1 MTRATRTLLTAVA
14 LALLTLLVGDALT
27 PPPVGAQAVAEDQV
41 ATTSGSEG
49 RHFQPMDVF
58 GLEWATDPQIAPDGS
73 RVVYVR
79 NFFDVMTDRGRTN
92 LWVVSADGSLH
103 RPFTTGTRSNAS
115 PRWSPS
121 GDRLLWVSSQDGSSQ
136 LWLRWMDTGEEA
148 RITNLT
154 ESPGDVSWS
163 PDGEWIAFTQFVEA
177 DPDPALAQGMPS
189 PPEGADWAAPAVVID
204 DISYKSDG
212 QTGFLREGNR
222 HVFVVPAE
230 GGTPR
235 QITRGPFDHGDPV
248 WTPDGS
254 SLVVV
259 ANRRDDAELEANDT
273 DLYEV
278 SLADGAMTR
287 LTDRYGPDGNPAVS
301 PDGRTIAYTGF
312 DDRLQGYQVSRL
324 YLVDRDGTGVR
335 EVPTGLDRSVE
346 AVRWSGDGEAL
357 WVQYTD
363 EGIGR
368 VARVAL
374 DGTVTEVVS
383 DLGGTAI
390 GRPYAGGS
398 FSVSPGG
405 SVAYTRTAPDHP
417 ADVGL
422 AASDGSQ
429 RRLTRLNQD
438 LLAHKELGEVEEVWW
453 ESSVD
458 GRPVQGW
465 IVRPPGFEE
474 GQRYPLVLEIH
485 GGPFSAYGPHF
496 SAEVQLY
503 AAAGNVVL
511 YTNPRGSTSYGE
523 EFGNLIHHAYPGD
536 DYHDLMSGVDAVIDQ
551 GYVDEDRLYV
561 TGGSGGG
568 VLTAWIVGQ
577 TDRFAAAAVQK
588 PVINWA
594 SFVLHADGIPFFAKY
609 WFGEMPWE
617 DIDHYWSRSP
627 LSLVGNVTTPTMLIT
642 GEVDYRTPMSETEQ
656 YYGALKLEGVPT
668 AMVRIPEASHGIA
681 SRPSQL
687 LAKVTH
693 ILGWFERYPRR
704 SGRPVS

>member
-1 MTRATRTLLTAVA
+1 MMRFATA
-14 LALLTLLVGDALT
+14 LALGALLLPAPAT
-27 PPPVGAQAVAEDQV
+27 AQSTD
-41 ATTSGSEG
+41 G
-49 RHFQPMDVF
+49 RLFEAMDVF
-58 GLEWATDPQIAPDGS
+58 GLEWATDPRVAPDGE

-79 NFFDVMTDRGRTN
+79 NFFDVMTDQRRTN

-103 RPFTTGTRSNAS
+103 RPFTTGTRSNGS

-136 LWLRWMDTGEEA
+136 LWVRWMDTGEEA

-154 ESPGDVSWS
+154 ESPGNVSWS

-177 DPDPALAQGMPS
+177 EPDPALARGMPS
-189 PPEGADWAAPAVVID
+189 PPEGAEWAAPPVVID
-204 DISYKSDG
+204 EIGYKSDG
-212 QTGFLREGNR
+212 QTGFTREGHS

-235 QITRGPFDHGDPV
+235 QLTRGPYDHGDPT
-248 WTPDGS
+248 WTPDGQ
-254 SLVVV
+254 SLIVVT
-259 ANRRDDAELEANDT
+259 NRRDDRELEANDT

-278 SLADGAMTR
+278 SLDDGSLTR
-287 LTDRYGPDGNPAVS
+287 LTERYGPDGNPAVS
-301 PDGRTIAYTGF
+301 PDGRSIAYTGF

-324 YLVDRDGTGVR
+324 YVMNR
-335 EVPTGLDRSVE
+335 EGSGRREISTGLDRSIE
-346 AVRWSGDGEAL
+346 AVHWSADGDGL
-357 WVQYTD
+357 WIQYTD
-363 EGIGR
+363 EGVGH
-368 VARVAL
+368 VARVDL
-374 DGTVTEVVS
+374 DGTVTPVVD
-383 DLGGTAI
+383 DLGGTSI

-398 FSVSPGG
+398 FSVSPQGV
-405 SVAYTRTAPDHP
+405 VAYTVTAPERP

-422 AASDGSQ
+422 ARAGGEA
-429 RRLTRLNQD
+429 RRVTRLNAD
-438 LLAHKELGEVEEVWW
+438 LLAHKELGAVEEIRW
-453 ESSVD
+453 ESSMD

-465 IVRPPGFEE
+465 IVKPPGFEE
-474 GQRYPLVLEIH
+474 GERYPLVLEIH

-594 SFVLHADGIPFFAKY
+594 SFVLHADGIPFFARY

-627 LSLVGNVTTPTMLIT
+627 LSLVGNVTTPTMLVT
-642 GEVDYRTPMSETEQ
+642 GERDYRTPMSETEQ
-656 YYGALKLEGVPT
+656 YYAALKLEGVPT

-687 LAKVTH
+687 LAKVSH
-693 ILGWFERYPRR
+693 VLGWFGRYPRR

>member
-1 MTRATRTLLTAVA
+1 MKRFAAA
-14 LALLTLLVGDALT
+14 LALGALLLPT
-27 PPPVGAQAVAEDQV
+27 P
-41 ATTSGSEG
+41 ATTQSADG
-49 RHFQPMDVF
+49 RHFEARDVF
-58 GLEWATDPQIAPDGS
+58 GLEWATDPQVSPDGS

-79 NFFDVMTDRGRTN
+79 NFFDIMTDRRRTN
-92 LWVVSADGSLH
+92 LWVVSADGTLH
-103 RPFTTGTRSNAS
+103 RPFTTGTRSNGS

-136 LWLRWMDTGEEA
+136 LWVRWMDTGEEA

-154 ESPGDVSWS
+154 ESPANVSWS

-177 DPDPALAQGMPS
+177 DPDPALARGMPT
-189 PPEGADWAAPAVVID
+189 PPEGAEWAAAPVVID
-204 DISYKSDG
+204 EIGYKSDG
-212 QTGFLREGNR
+212 QTGFTREGHS

-235 QITRGPFDHGDPV
+235 QLTRGPYDHGDPT
-248 WTPDGS
+248 WTPDGE

-259 ANRRDDAELEANDT
+259 TNRREDRELEANDT
-273 DLYEV
+273 DVYEV
-278 SLADGAMTR
+278 SLDDGSMRR
-287 LTDRYGPDGNPAVS
+287 LTDRYGPDGSPTVS

-324 YLVDRDGTGVR
+324 YLVDRDGTNVR
-335 EVPTGLDRSVE
+335 EISTGLDRSIE
-346 AVRWSGDGEAL
+346 AVHWSDDGEAL

-363 EGIGR
+363 EGVGR

-374 DGTVTEVVS
+374 DGTVDEVVD

-405 SVAYTRTAPDHP
+405 TVAYTVTAPEHP

-422 AASDGSQ
+422 ARPGSEA

-438 LLAHKELGEVEEVWW
+438 LLAHKELGAVEEVWW

-465 IVRPPGFEE
+465 IVKPPGFEE
-474 GQRYPLVLEIH
+474 GRRYPLVLEIH

-536 DYHDLMSGVDAVIDQ
+536 DYHDLMSGVDAVIEQ

-594 SFVLHADGIPFFAKY
+594 SFVLHADGIPFFARY

-627 LSLVGNVTTPTMLIT
+627 LSLVGNVTTPTMLVT

-656 YYGALKLEGVPT
+656 YYAALKLEGVPT

-693 ILGWFERYPRR
+693 VLGWFARYPNR